1 MTQFTRKVSKRAG
14 RIISLARGH
23 GRNNGAHHLNI
34 SQTNHLAAQLS
45 EEAQGNMS
53 NPPNMPFFSPRDI
66 VGDTSAPAAF
76 HRSAY
81 SMSRFLGPCS
91 EAPWTPE
98 ARREAHDE
106 SRLTELSI
114 LSSNLL
120 TIIGLPVQGPPHIA
134 DNSNDPLEPYAPGT
148 VWPSKFQSDPLARF
162 LDPKSE
168 SPWTSEDLGR
178 RERVV
183 ENLWL
188 TTQLLCS
195 DYTSLPNSNVLH
207 ILQQPRRSWD

>member
-14 RIISLARGH
+14 RIICLTRGH
-23 GRNNGAHHLNI
+23 GPNNGARYLNI

-45 EEAQGNMS
+45 DEAQGNMS
-53 NPPNMPFFSPRDI
+53 NPPIMPFFSPRDI

-76 HRSAY
+76 SHRSAY
-81 SMSRFLGPCS
+81 SMSRFIGPFS

-120 TIIGLPVQGPPHIA
+120 TTIGLPDQGPPLVA

-148 VWPSKFQSDPLARF
+148 VWPSKPQSDTLARF

-168 SPWTSEDLGR
+168 SPWTPEDLGR

-183 ENLWL
+183 GSLWV

-195 DYTSLPNSNVLH
+195 DDMSLLNSNGEIYPSYTSRLS
-207 ILQQPRRSWD
+207 